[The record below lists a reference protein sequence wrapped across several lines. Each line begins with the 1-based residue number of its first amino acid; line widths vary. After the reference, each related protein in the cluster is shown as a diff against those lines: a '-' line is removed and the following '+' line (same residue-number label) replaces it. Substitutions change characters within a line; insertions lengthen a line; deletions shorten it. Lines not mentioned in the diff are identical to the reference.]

1 MRMRALNAPWEALL
15 VVLAGELLTP
25 SASFAQSSPCVGR
38 DRTQGE
44 TLTSRGFQRFDE
56 ATGHSSRVDLI
67 GIQRALSDA
76 DQGCALGNPGALLLR
91 ALALHAMARDV
102 EAATALD
109 GFVTQVPDAE
119 RSRAQRDLF
128 GNLSRAIAPNVARLA
143 VHGDVDGLRVTVDAV
158 EVSPGVSVTHAPGVA
173 LVRVSA
179 TGFEVEARTLTLT
192 AGESRSIRVTAGEA
206 GGEDIVALR
215 RTAVRAGAEST
226 VGEARPLRPWVI
238 VGAATTGVTLLGAVG
253 FTVWRE
259 ERAGAYTSLGCGSTS
274 VSAACVSHYGEFSTA
289 DTLRTVAW
297 VATGVLAVATTVL
310 WWFDRRDGRRGVAMR
325 AGCSVMAS
333 GVGCAW

>member
-1 MRMRALNAPWEALL
+1 M
-15 VVLAGELLTP
+15 
-25 SASFAQSSPCVGR
+25 
-38 DRTQGE
+38 
-44 TLTSRGFQRFDE
+44 
-56 ATGHSSRVDLI
+56 
-67 GIQRALSDA
+67 
-76 DQGCALGNPGALLLR
+76 
-91 ALALHAMARDV
+91 
-102 EAATALD
+102 
-109 GFVTQVPDAE
+109 
-119 RSRAQRDLF
+119 
-128 GNLSRAIAPNVARLA
+128 ARLA

-158 EVSPGVSVTHAPGVA
+158 EVSPGVSVTHVPGAA
-173 LVRVSA
+173 LLRVSA